1 MHLNLK
7 LNGCF
12 SLGYDLT
19 DPPDIPE
26 GVGGTVRLNLP
37 IDHFSALIRKGLSCR
52 LESSF
57 QRSRAGNV
65 QSVQKQGNA
74 VLLEVKLKQGPLPL
88 NAVKPAYS

>member
-12 SLGYDLT
+12 SLGYDLP
-19 DPPDIPE
+19 DPSRLPE
-26 GVGGTVRLNLP
+26 EEGGTVCLALP

-57 QRSRAGNV
+57 QRGRAGRILSIRE
-65 QSVQKQGNA
+65 QDNA
-74 VLLEVKLKQGPLPL
+74 LLVELSLK
-88 NAVKPAYS
+88 KPAVTPA